1 MSDEVSIEFLAP
13 SDAEDLVRLI
23 HEVYGDSYDAEW
35 VYQAPEIARRIGD
48 GELVSTVGRDPEG
61 SAIGHMALMIE
72 PDVTTVVH
80 AGVAVV
86 STAARGQHLFTRM
99 KRFGADWATEA
110 GYLGIFSEAT
120 AAHPY
125 SQKANVELG
134 AAETGFLLG
143 WIPPSVTNNAAE
155 GRQAHR
161 ESVALFYLK
170 TNEGPDRPLFSPARH
185 RTVIKTII
193 DVTGMHGRV
202 ETADPGTVIPERSQL
217 VAHAREDHNLA
228 IITVPSPGR
237 DLREAVTEL
246 RDRLVREEGRDAVYV
261 DFPLEDPVTEL
272 MLDAIDEDFM
282 FGFAGVFPNQHV
294 GGDVLRLQSLHEVDV
309 HSADIATASDHGAR
323 LLAYVVD
330 DLGRTHANR

>member
-1 MSDEVSIEFLAP
+1 MPDEVSIEFLAP
-13 SDAEDLVRLI
+13 GDAEDLVRLI

-72 PDVTTVVH
+72 PGVTTVVH

-185 RTVIKTII
+185 RAVIKTII

-202 ETADPGTVIPERSQL
+202 ETADPDTVIPEQSQL

-228 IITVPSPGR
+228 IITVLSPGR

-246 RDRLVREEGRDAVYV
+246 RDSLVREEGRDAVYV

-309 HSADIATASDHGAR
+309 HSADIATASDHGAQ